1 MPRRR
6 KKKPVRI
13 IHQSVGPLPLRLAA
27 RFVDQLLV
35 FSDASQK
42 RHGGLAA
49 VLFADPDAVPLIAT
63 RTMAPIGSNELELE
77 AALFGLEQAR
87 DHFPGQALTLF
98 SDNLDTVTR
107 LSLSRSR
114 SLGLG
119 LGQDP
124 ELAAMLAARDVTA
137 MLERST
143 FCWVPGHA
151 SCRGNTLADQHAAA
165 AAA

>member
-13 IHQSVGPLPLRLAA
+13 IHPSAGPLPLRLAA

-49 VLFADPDAVPLIAT
+49 VLFADPDAEPLVAT
-63 RTMAPIGSNELELE
+63 RTVAPIGSNELELE

-87 DHFPGQALTLF
+87 EHFPGQALTLF

-107 LSLSRSR
+107 LSRSR
-114 SLGLG
+114 SLG

-124 ELAAMLAARDVTA
+124 ELAGMLAAQDLTTT
-137 MLERST
+137 LERSA
-143 FCWVPGHA
+143 FCWVQGHA
-151 SCRGNTLADQHAAA
+151 SCRGNALADQHAAA